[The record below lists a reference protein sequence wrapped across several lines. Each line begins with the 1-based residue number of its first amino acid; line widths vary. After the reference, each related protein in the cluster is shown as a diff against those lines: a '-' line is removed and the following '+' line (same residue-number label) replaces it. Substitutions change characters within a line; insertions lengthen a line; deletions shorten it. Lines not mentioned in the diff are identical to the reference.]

1 MRDNPYHSSKSEFVR
16 EPSPLQIYWKPVLIG
31 FGIGFLG
38 SIFLAIVWAV
48 IGFVL
53 AISLGDTIIA
63 IYDSPIASLLGWCV
77 GLVPFLVGL
86 IYTCKLIPDSHVLN
100 CIITAILSI
109 SVSLPF
115 MFLGEE
121 PLDWLVIGYHVLQLV
136 MAMVVGLCWP
146 RNAYR

>member
-86 IYTCKLIPDSHVLN
+86 IYTCKLIPD
-100 CIITAILSI
+100 
-109 SVSLPF
+109 
-115 MFLGEE
+115 
-121 PLDWLVIGYHVLQLV
+121 WLVIGYHVLQLV